1 MWLNKFLFGSG
12 SSFVE
17 LRRMDLS
24 RLGLLS
30 AVWNLLLAMSPYLL
44 FGFLIAGLLNILIP
58 KEKIYKHFS
67 DNNIKSVIKASIFG
81 VPLPLCSC
89 GVIPVAAYL
98 RKEGAGK
105 GSTISFLSST
115 PTTGIDSIL
124 ATYSLLGPLIAI
136 IRPVAAFFA
145 GIFGGTLT
153 NLSVKSKDKKIA
165 PPERFSCNVC
175 NITSPHSHKI
185 IEKIR
190 SIFQY
195 AFIDLI
201 EDVGKW
207 ILIGVLIGG
216 IIGYLIPGNIIEQ
229 YLGNPILAY
238 PIMLLIA
245 IPMYICATG
254 SIPIAASLIL
264 KGMAPGAGLVFL
276 IAGPATNTA
285 TLSFVGGKLGK
296 KTMFIYLFTIM
307 ITAILFGFVLDYI
320 WKLSGRDMN
329 LFTGG
334 MKMLPLWL
342 KTASA
347 VLLSGLIIN
356 TLIKTIMIKF
366 KKIEKEISSMDKIY
380 KVPDMT
386 CKHCVITIEK
396 ALKNIY
402 GIEKIDIS
410 LKKKLIK
417 INGEFDENVVL
428 EEIEKAGYT
437 AEKISHLQE
446 E

>member
-1 MWLNKFLFGSG
+1 MVGTLMGIAK
-12 SSFVE
+12 E
-17 LRRMDLS
+17 
-24 RLGLLS
+24 
-30 AVWNLLLAMSPYLL
+30 VWSLLLAMSPYLL

-67 DNNIKSVIKASIFG
+67 GNNIKSIVKASIFG

-124 ATYSLLGPLIAI
+124 ATYSLLGPLFAV

-153 NLSVKSKDKKIA
+153 NLSEKFKDKKIT
-165 PPERFSCNVC
+165 PPVGFSCNVC
-175 NITSPHSHKI
+175 NNTSPHSHTI

-195 AFIDLI
+195 AFIELI

-245 IPMYICATG
+245 TPMYICATG

-285 TLSFVGGKLGK
+285 TLSFVVGKLGK
-296 KTMFIYLFTIM
+296 KTMLIYLSSIM
-307 ITAILFGFVLDYI
+307 ITALLFGFLIDYI
-320 WKLSGRDMN
+320 WNISGNNIN
-329 LFTGG
+329 LITGG
-334 MKMLPLWL
+334 TKMLPLWI

-347 VLLSGLIIN
+347 ILITTFI
-356 TLIKTIMIKF
+356 LKAIIKKSRNKIKGQ
-366 KKIEKEISSMDKIY
+366 KEISNMSIVFN
-380 KVPDMT
+380 VPDMS
-386 CKHCVITIEK
+386 CQHCVNTIDNAIRELTGIK
-396 ALKNIY
+396 DIFINLKTKKVKVIGNVSKDLI
-402 GIEKIDIS
+402 IS
-410 LKKKLIK
+410 VIK
-417 INGEFDENVVL
+417 S
-428 EEIEKAGYT
+428 AGYS
-437 AEKISHLQE
+437 AEESKSE
-446 E
+446 

>member
-1 MWLNKFLFGSG
+1 MLVIIIGFIK
-12 SSFVE
+12 E
-17 LRRMDLS
+17 
-24 RLGLLS
+24 
-30 AVWNLLLAMSPYLL
+30 VWNLLLAMSPYLL

-67 DNNIKSVIKASIFG
+67 GNNIKSIVKASIFG

-89 GVIPVAAYL
+89 SVIPVAAYL

-124 ATYSLLGPLIAI
+124 ATYSLLGPLFAI

-145 GIFGGTLT
+145 GILGGTLT
-153 NLSVKSKDKKIA
+153 NLGEKSKDKKIA
-165 PPERFSCNVC
+165 HPEEFSCNIC
-175 NITSPHSHKI
+175 NITSPHSHTI
-185 IEKIR
+185 NEKIR

-207 ILIGVLIGG
+207 VLIGVLIGG

-238 PIMLLIA
+238 TIMLLIA

-285 TLSFVGGKLGK
+285 TLSFVAGKLGK
-296 KTMFIYLFTIM
+296 KTMFIYLSSIM
-307 ITAILFGFVLDYI
+307 ITALLFGFLIDYI
-320 WKLSGRDMN
+320 WKVSGNNIN
-329 LFTGG
+329 LLTGG
-334 MKMLPLWL
+334 MKMLPYWL

-347 VLLSGLIIN
+347 ILLSVFILRAILN
-356 TLIKTIMIKF
+356 RIKD
-366 KKIEKEISSMDKIY
+366 KIRGKEISRMSAIRKGLSNKESIVFS
-380 KVPDMT
+380 VPDMS
-386 CKHCVITIEK
+386 CQHCVKTIDNAIRKLEGIK
-396 ALKNIY
+396 DVFINLKTKKVEVIGNVSTELI
-402 GIEKIDIS
+402 IS
-410 LKKKLIK
+410 AIK
-417 INGEFDENVVL
+417 SAGYSA
-428 EEIEKAGYT
+428 EEIKSE
-437 AEKISHLQE
+437 
-446 E
+446 